1 MIATPNSAG
10 GALWRELPRPETRE
24 AAQRHVSA
32 VCEYIQQHYAENLTN
47 EDLAKLIGV
56 SPSYMT
62 RAFRRVKHVSPQAYV
77 RRVRLVAAMRLT
89 RAGRS
94 QREVAALTG
103 FSHKSHLSRSF
114 RRTFGM
120 PLGAYIRAKN
130 GNGGQPDEAD
140 AVATE

>member
-1 MIATPNSAG
+1 MPSIPRSA
-10 GALWRELPRPETRE
+10 ALWRELPRPETRE
-24 AAQRHVSA
+24 AAQRHVST

-47 EDLAKLIGV
+47 EDLARLIGV

-62 RAFRRVKHVSPQAYV
+62 RAFRRVKHVSPQAYL

-114 RRTFGM
+114 RRTFGK
-120 PLGAYIRAKN
+120 PLGAYLRERDSSGRTDSSAPEPEI
-130 GNGGQPDEAD
+130 
-140 AVATE
+140 